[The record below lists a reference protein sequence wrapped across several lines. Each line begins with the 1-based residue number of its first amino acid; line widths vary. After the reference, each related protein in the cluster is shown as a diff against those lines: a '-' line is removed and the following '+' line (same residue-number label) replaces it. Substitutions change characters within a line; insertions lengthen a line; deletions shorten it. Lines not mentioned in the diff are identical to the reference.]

1 MPIGA
6 FAIIS
11 GGQLTLKT
19 IVVSIDGHRAV
30 RAETR
35 GAAADASRLGALA
48 AEQLLAQGAADILA
62 EADTARIAMEGPN
75 S

>member
-6 FAIIS
+6 FATIA
-11 GGQLTLKT
+11 GDQLTLKT

-35 GAAADASRLGALA
+35 GAAADSSRLGALA
-48 AEQLLAQGAADILA
+48 AERLLAQGAADILT
-62 EADTARIAMEGPN
+62 EANTARLAMEGP
-75 S
+75 SS

>member
-6 FAIIS
+6 FATIS
-11 GGQLTLKT
+11 GDQLTLKT
-19 IVVSIDGHRAV
+19 IVVSIDGHRRV

-35 GAAADASRLGALA
+35 GAVTSAALLGAQA
-48 AEQLLAQGAADILA
+48 AEELLAQGAADILA
-62 EADTARIAMEGPN
+62 EADTARIATERLN

>member
-6 FAIIS
+6 FAAIS
-11 GGQLTLKT
+11 GDQLTLKT
-19 IVVSIDGHRAV
+19 IVVSIDGHRSV
-30 RAETR
+30 RAEAH
-35 GAAADASRLGALA
+35 GAVASAARLGAQA

-62 EADTARIAMEGPN
+62 EADTARIAMERQN